1 MSLQI
6 FMKIDN
12 VPGESKNYDYP
23 GWSEVLSLNWGMT
36 SNRRTVLPGTDD
48 RTSMNEISVVK
59 RLGADSAAIRSLF
72 AAGSTIPTVEL
83 SITPVVGQREAKAK
97 YLAVSMTDVV
107 IKSIV
112 TGGGIEDSFFK
123 EHVTLLFEKVRFEYN
138 RNSPATRTAE
148 GTSEDF
154 CFGWDVAVNAAWN
167 Q

>member
-12 VPGESKNYDYP
+12 VPGDAKNYDYR

-36 SNRRTVLPGTDD
+36 SNRRTVPPGGED
-48 RTSMNEISVVK
+48 RTSLNEISVVK

-72 AAGSTIPTVEL
+72 AAGTTIPAVEL
-83 SITPVVGQREAKAK
+83 SITPVVGQRETKAK
-97 YLAVSMTDVV
+97 YLAVFMEDVV

-112 TGGGIEDSFFK
+112 TGGGVDDSFFK
-123 EHVTLLFEKVRFEYN
+123 EHVTLLFGKVRFEYN
-138 RNSPATRTAE
+138 RNSPATHTAE
-148 GTSEDF
+148 GTSEDYR
-154 CFGWDVAVNAAWN
+154 FGWDVAVNGAWN